1 MLSSFRVFALA
12 LTLITGLIAAG
23 CGADASLSPIGPS
36 AGASSS
42 GAVISGTVAGAGGV
56 ASTMSDA
63 GGFTA
68 QAAGS
73 SIKVTV
79 SGTNITSNTDSQ
91 GRFTLTG
98 VPAGDVTLQFTGPGS
113 SATVTLAG
121 VSPSDRID
129 IKVTVNGNN
138 GHVDSEHREHEN
150 KGVEANG
157 AIAAIDAAA
166 RTLRIGTRQ
175 VSVPA
180 TATIRH
186 GSRTLAFADLKVGDH
201 IQVKGTMNGTV
212 LVATEVKVEQGGDD
226 HGDDDKGGTRNEVE
240 LTGAVSAREGT
251 CPVTRLTVQTVR
263 VATTAT
269 TTFNGVTCAAIAN
282 GTVVQVKGTRQ
293 TDGSVIATRVSRES

>member
-1 MLSSFRVFALA
+1 MLSSFRVFALT
-12 LTLITGLIAAG
+12 LTIVTGLIAAG

-42 GAVISGTVAGAGGV
+42 GAVISGVVAGAGV
-56 ASTMSDA
+56 SASTISEA
-63 GGFTA
+63 GGFSA

-79 SGTNITSNTDSQ
+79 SGTNITSNTDNQ

-113 SATVTLAG
+113 SASVTIAG

-129 IKVTVNGNN
+129 ITVTVNGNH
-138 GHVDSEHREHEN
+138 GHVDSEHRQHDN
-150 KGVEANG
+150 NGVEANG
-157 AIAAIDAAA
+157 AITALDATA
-166 RTLRIGTRQ
+166 RTMRVGTTQ

-180 TATIRH
+180 TAIIRH
-186 GSRTLAFADLKVGDH
+186 GSSTLAFADLKVGDH
-201 IQVKGTMNGTV
+201 VEVKGTMNGTV
-212 LVATEVKVEQGGDD
+212 LVATEVKVEREGDD
-226 HGDDDKGGTRNEVE
+226 NGDDDGGGARNEVA

-269 TTFNGVTCAAIAN
+269 TAFNGITCAAIAN

-293 TDGSVIATRVSRES
+293 TDGSVIATRVSKGS